1 MKTWNHSVS
10 ELKSPTAHTSGELLL
25 LWSLPVI
32 VLIWFGSY
40 LGFPG
45 FIDPMSPALTADQVS
60 AFYFDPDNLPRIRY
74 SMIVFNW
81 FAVGLVPF
89 LALIAMQMKR
99 MAHHTPIFRYCFI
112 GCIAGGPTL
121 FTVADLFWLIA
132 AFRPERDPAIVQMLN
147 DIAWVTF
154 TCQVG
159 YLVSQNVFLAL
170 AIYLDRQARPVF
182 PRWVGHFNLVT
193 AAAMVPAA
201 FAPLAMEGPL
211 AWDGLLSFWVKN
223 ISIAAWIVVMLVVV
237 GQTIYRRR
245 SEEGRTV

>member
-1 MKTWNHSVS
+1 MSQLH
-10 ELKSPTAHTSGELLL
+10 SPTVHTSGELLL
-25 LWSLPVI
+25 LWSLPVV

-45 FIDPMSPALTADQVS
+45 FIEPMSPSLTAEQVS
-60 AFYFDPDNLPRIRY
+60 AFYFDEHNLPRIRY

-159 YLVSQNVFLAL
+159 YLVSQNVFLAV
-170 AIYLDRQARPVF
+170 AVFLDRQARPVF
-182 PRWVGHFNLVT
+182 PRWVGHFNLIT
-193 AAAMVPAA
+193 AAAMIPAA
-201 FAPLAMEGPL
+201 FAPLAMAGPL
-211 AWDGLLSFWVKN
+211 AWDGMLSFWVKN
-223 ISIAAWIVVMLVVV
+223 IAIAVWIVVMLFAV

-245 SEEGRTV
+245 SEEALAA